1 MKRITWRRVAWLAV
15 GVLLLAGGVYVVRV
29 ASILAAYKAKMLCSE
44 VLLAHRDP
52 RAVLTELEVDDL
64 APLRYVSASVD
75 SSARIAKAS
84 VAGLIRHE
92 AGYRD
97 QRGCVLQFGSSQTGT
112 ASSAP
117 DQSQSDDAL
126 RGDVNHALDPVLERA
141 FAEPNPE
148 RPRRTRAVV
157 VVQNGRIVAER
168 YAPGFTPE
176 TPLIGWSMT
185 KTVINAL
192 VGILVKDGR
201 LAVNRPAPVPEWQ
214 SAGDPRRAITLDQ
227 LLRMSSGLEFDES
240 AWNPVSDVTVM
251 LLGRPDAGRYAAR
264 KSLAAAPGTVWQY
277 SSGTTNIISRALR
290 AVINDDAM
298 YAEFPHRALF
308 DRIGMSS
315 ALIETDASG
324 AFIGS
329 SFGYATARDWARLG
343 MLYVNDGMWNGQRI
357 LPEGWVAYTRSPAPA
372 DPLEHYGAHVWLKV
386 ADEYSGDAVL
396 PADAFH
402 AIGHAGQF
410 VTMIPSANLVVVRL
424 GLTRYPDAWDHTAF
438 VRDVL
443 MALDGGA
450 HARSCWSGEKSPR
463 NETMRREKGEWK
475 QPSSSPRSPRTREQV
490 GARLS
495 FSGWRCSSASDSS
508 RDLRSRTSPE
518 AKHSTSIA
526 ARKHGSSC
534 TSQAA

>member
-1 MKRITWRRVAWLAV
+1 VTRTAIRRVAWLAV
-15 GVLLLAGGVYVVRV
+15 GVLLLAAGVYVARV
-29 ASILAAYKAKMLCSE
+29 ASILVAYKAKMLCSE

-52 RAVLTELEVDDL
+52 RSVLAELEVDDL
-64 APLRYVSASVD
+64 APLRYISASVD

-84 VAGLIRHE
+84 VAGLLRHE
-92 AGYRD
+92 AVYRD
-97 QRGCVLQFGSSQTGT
+97 QRGCVLQFGSSQAG
-112 ASSAP
+112 ALPSDRDRSRSAET
-117 DQSQSDDAL
+117 L
-126 RGDVNHALDPVLERA
+126 LGELNHALDPVLERA
-141 FAEPNPE
+141 FAEPNPR

-157 VVQNGRIVAER
+157 IVQNGRIVAER
-168 YAPGFTPE
+168 YAPGFTSD

-185 KTVINAL
+185 KTVMNAL
-192 VGILVKDGR
+192 VGILVKEGR
-201 LAVNRPAPVPEWQ
+201 LAIDRPVPIPEWQ
-214 SAGDPRRAITLDQ
+214 AAGDPRHAITLDH
-227 LLRMSSGLEFDES
+227 LLRMSSGLDFDES

-251 LLGRPDAGRYAAR
+251 LLGRPDAGLYAAS
-264 KSLAAAPGTVWQY
+264 KSLAAVPGTTWHY
-277 SSGTTNIISRALR
+277 SSGTTNIVSRALR

-298 YAEFPHRALF
+298 YAELPHRALF

-315 ALIETDASG
+315 ALIEADASG
-324 AFIGS
+324 TFIGS

-372 DPLEHYGAHVWLKV
+372 DPLERYGAHVWLKV

-443 MALDGGA
+443 MALEGGA
-450 HARSCWSGEKSPR
+450 QGRS
-463 NETMRREKGEWK
+463 
-475 QPSSSPRSPRTREQV
+475 
-490 GARLS
+490 
-495 FSGWRCSSASDSS
+495 
-508 RDLRSRTSPE
+508 
-518 AKHSTSIA
+518 
-526 ARKHGSSC
+526 
-534 TSQAA
+534 